1 MTTAAT
7 LPPPNPTRLY
17 TIADLDTL
25 PRTGPQGPVD
35 YELDNGRLV
44 TVAPPG
50 DLHGVIQSNLVEALK
65 AQGQRRGF
73 GQVRSEAGL
82 VLWRRPEGDR
92 LVGAD
97 VAFVAAARLPVQRS
111 SEGYLETIPDLVV
124 EVRSKNDSDDEL
136 EQKVRDY
143 LTAGVRCV
151 WVVDPGQRWIAVH
164 RPGQPPRVF
173 TESEEVTIDDIIP
186 GFRLAVADALAD

>member
-25 PRTGPQGPVD
+25 PRTSPQGPVD

-50 DLHGVIQSNLVEALK
+50 NHHAAILTKLVAALYLQGETRGLGK
-65 AQGQRRGF
+65 ARVEVGI
-73 GQVRSEAGL
+73 
-82 VLWRRPEGDR
+82 VLWRRPAGDR

-97 VAFVAAARLPVQRS
+97 AAFVASARLPLRES
-111 SEGYLETIPDLVV
+111 REDYLETIPDLVV

-143 LTAGVRCV
+143 LTVGVRCV
-151 WVVDPGQRWIAVH
+151 WVVDPGQRWIAAH

-173 TESEEVTIDDIIP
+173 TESEDVTIDDIIP